1 MHHPVNPS
9 EERAFAIDNSFH
21 CSISTALSMTYAGA
35 RGRTA
40 SEMRRVLGFRRL
52 NVHNIFRST
61 LKTLRKTKGQ
71 YTLAVANRLFAQRKF
86 KILKT
91 YKTLLYRKYFA
102 GLDVLD
108 FSRNPSRSAAFINRW
123 IKKNTNNKIKKM
135 VKASEVRN
143 AILILANAIYFKGF
157 WEVPFNK
164 KYTRPGIFNS
174 IHRKKKVPMM
184 HLTAEFA
191 YSKNRYLNCQ
201 ILELPYKGTRLSMYV
216 FLPNKRNGLNSLE
229 KKLNYRSV
237 TSALDKLYKRNIAV
251 TLPKF
256 KMTMKMQLRKVLMA
270 MGMRRAFAHLDF
282 SGIAK
287 GGGLKIGNVIH
298 KAFIKV
304 DEKGTEAAAASV
316 VILTKSAR
324 PRFVADHPFLFL
336 IRDNRTGSILFL
348 GRLVKP

>member
-1 MHHPVNPS
+1 
-9 EERAFAIDNSFH
+9 
-21 CSISTALSMTYAGA
+21 MTYAGA

-40 SEMRRVLGFRRL
+40 SQMRRVLGFRRL

-86 KILKT
+86 KILKK
-91 YKTLLYRKYFA
+91 YKSLLYRKYFA
-102 GLDVLD
+102 GLGVLD
-108 FSRNPSRSAAFINRW
+108 FSRNPSGAAAFINRW
-123 IKKNTNNKIKKM
+123 VKKNTNRKIKNI
-135 VKASEVRN
+135 VNANTVRR
-143 AILILANAIYFKGF
+143 ALLVLANAIYFKGF

-164 KYTRPGIFNS
+164 KFTKPRIFHS
-174 IHRKKKVPMM
+174 MSRKKKVPMM
-184 HLTAEFA
+184 HLTAKFA
-191 YSKNRYLNCQ
+191 YSENRYLKCQ
-201 ILELPYKGTRLSMYV
+201 ILGLPYKGKRLSMYV
-216 FLPNKRNGLNSLE
+216 FLPNKRNGLNNLE

-237 TSALDKLYKRNIAV
+237 TSALKRLHNEKIIV

-256 KMTMKMQLRKVLMA
+256 KMTMKMHLRNLLMA
-270 MGMRRAFAHLDF
+270 MGMRRAFTHLDF

-287 GGGLKIGNVIH
+287 GGGMQIADVIH

-304 DEKGTEAAAASV
+304 DEKGTEAAAATV
-316 VILTKSAR
+316 VIIGRSR
-324 PRFVADHPFLFL
+324 HPMFVADHPFLFL